1 MAYQEVTRTSYGSRV
16 KSSFAG
22 IGTGIL
28 LFFAGTALLWWNEGR
43 AVKTTKMLEEAQGVT
58 VEMPDVKKV
67 NPEFEGQLV
76 HATGLATTTDS
87 LVDTQYGVGA
97 VAIQLSHSVE
107 YYQWVENVKEEK
119 KDKLGGAQETVRT
132 YTYEQRWTGS
142 PVNSG
147 SFKDP
152 AYQGKNFTLHQAEDD
167 TKYAE
172 NVTFGAYKLN
182 ESQIHSI
189 SKQEPLT
196 LDFDDAKLR
205 QWDTETGRIYVAH
218 GGQPVNMVTNAP
230 AVPAQQAANDSVQ
243 QPTVVKDLNYVHIAD
258 NVLYFGVSP
267 SSPQIG
273 DVRVTFKKVMPTT
286 VSILATV
293 TGDTFKPFKAKN
305 GKTLQVLSVGSKS
318 SDEMYESE
326 HQTNTIITWLLR
338 LLGVM
343 MVVGGLKGVFGFI
356 ETLLKVVPFVANI
369 VGFGVNTICTV
380 VGVVWSLI
388 VIAIAWLFYRPLLG
402 ILLLAF
408 AAFLIWVFAFKGK
421 DKLKQMANRG
431 GSPIGPQPAPA
442 PQQAYQQPQQPQQPV
457 YPQQPQYQQ
466 PQQPQYQQPQ
476 QPQYQQPQ
484 QPQYQQPQQPQ
495 YQQPQQP
502 QYQQPQQ
509 PQYQQSQQ
517 SQYQQPQQPVYPQ
530 QPQQYQ
536 QPYPQQPQQPYQAPQ
551 QYNEDFEDV
560 Q

>member
-43 AVKTTKMLEEAQGVT
+43 AVKTTKMLNEAQGVT

-97 VAIQLSHSVE
+97 VAIQLAHTVE

-132 YTYEQRWTGS
+132 YTYEQRWTSS

-152 AYQGKNFTLHQAEDD
+152 AYQGKNFTLHQAEND

-189 SKQEPLT
+189 SKREPLS
-196 LDFDDAKLR
+196 LDFDDAKLK
-205 QWDTETGRIYVAH
+205 QWDTETGRISVAH
-218 GGQPVNMVTNAP
+218 GGPALNAP
-230 AVPAQQAANDSVQ
+230 ATVAATTAPTTAANDSVQ

-267 SSPQIG
+267 SSPQVG
-273 DVRVTFKKVMPTT
+273 DVRVTFTKVMPTT
-286 VSILATV
+286 VSLLATV

-305 GKTLQVLSVGSKS
+305 GKTLQVLTVGSKS

-326 HQTNTIITWLLR
+326 HQTNTMILWLLR
-338 LLGVM
+338 FVGVM
-343 MVVGGLKGVFGFI
+343 MVIGGLKGIFGFI

-380 VGVVWSLI
+380 VGIVWSLI
-388 VIAIAWLFYRPLLG
+388 VIAVAWLFYRPLLG
-402 ILLLAF
+402 ILLLAL
-408 AAFLIWVFAFKGK
+408 AGFLIWVFAFKGK
-421 DKLKQMANRG
+421 EKLKGLANRNG
-431 GSPIGPQPAPA
+431 APQGPQPAQA
-442 PQQAYQQPQQPQQPV
+442 QAYQQPYPQQPYQAPQQPQQYQQPQQQ
-457 YPQQPQYQQ
+457 YQQPQQQYQAPQQPQQYQQ
-466 PQQPQYQQPQ
+466 PQQPYQAPQQPQQYQQPQ
-476 QPQYQQPQ
+476 QPYQAPQQPQQYQQPQ
-484 QPQYQQPQQPQ
+484 QPYQA
-495 YQQPQQP
+495 
-502 QYQQPQQ
+502 
-509 PQYQQSQQ
+509 
-517 SQYQQPQQPVYPQ
+517 PQ

-536 QPYPQQPQQPYQAPQ
+536 QPYPQQPQQ
-551 QYNEDFEDV
+551 YNEDFEDV
-560 Q
+560 N

>member
-43 AVKTTKMLEEAQGVT
+43 AVKTTKMLNEAQGVT

-97 VAIQLSHSVE
+97 VAIQLAHTVE

-132 YTYEQRWTGS
+132 YTYEQRWTSS

-152 AYQGKNFTLHQAEDD
+152 AYQGKNFTLHQAEND

-189 SKQEPLT
+189 SKREPLS
-196 LDFDDAKLR
+196 LDFDDAKLK
-205 QWDTETGRIYVAH
+205 QWDTETGRISVAH
-218 GGQPVNMVTNAP
+218 GGPALNAP
-230 AVPAQQAANDSVQ
+230 ATVAATTAPTTAANDSVQ

-267 SSPQIG
+267 SSPQVG
-273 DVRVTFKKVMPTT
+273 DVRVTFTKVMPTT
-286 VSILATV
+286 VSLLATV

-305 GKTLQVLSVGSKS
+305 GKTLQVLTVGSKS

-326 HQTNTIITWLLR
+326 HQTNTMILWLLR
-338 LLGVM
+338 FVGVM
-343 MVVGGLKGVFGFI
+343 MVIGGLKGIFGFI

-380 VGVVWSLI
+380 VGIVWSLI
-388 VIAIAWLFYRPLLG
+388 VIAVAWLFYRPLLG
-402 ILLLAF
+402 ILLLAL
-408 AAFLIWVFAFKGK
+408 AGFLIWVFAFKGK
-421 DKLKQMANRG
+421 EKLKGLANRNG
-431 GSPIGPQPAPA
+431 APQGPQPAQAQAYQQPYPQQPYQA
-442 PQQAYQQPQQPQQPV
+442 PQQPQPYQQPQQPYQA
-457 YPQQPQYQQ
+457 PQQPQQYQQ
-466 PQQPQYQQPQ
+466 PQQPYQAPQQPQQYQQPQ
-476 QPQYQQPQ
+476 QPYQA
-484 QPQYQQPQQPQ
+484 
-495 YQQPQQP
+495 
-502 QYQQPQQ
+502 
-509 PQYQQSQQ
+509 
-517 SQYQQPQQPVYPQ
+517 PQ

-536 QPYPQQPQQPYQAPQ
+536 QPYPQQPQQ
-551 QYNEDFEDV
+551 YNEDFEDV
-560 Q
+560 N

>member
-28 LFFAGTALLWWNEGR
+28 LFFAGTALLWYNEGR
-43 AVKTTKMLEEAQGVT
+43 AVKTTKMLNEAQGVT

-97 VAIQLSHSVE
+97 VAIQLAHTVE

-119 KDKLGGAQETVRT
+119 KDKLGGAQETVKT
-132 YTYEQRWTGS
+132 YTYEQRWTSS

-152 AYQGKNFTLHQAEDD
+152 AYQGKNFTLHQAEND

-189 SKQEPLT
+189 SKREPLS
-196 LDFDDAKLR
+196 LDFDDAKLK
-205 QWDTETGRIYVAH
+205 QWDTETGRISVAH
-218 GGQPVNMVTNAP
+218 GGPALNAP
-230 AVPAQQAANDSVQ
+230 ATVAATTAPTTAANDSVQ

-267 SSPQIG
+267 SSPQVG
-273 DVRVTFKKVMPTT
+273 DVRVTFTKVMPTT
-286 VSILATV
+286 VSLLATV

-305 GKTLQVLSVGSKS
+305 GKTLQVLTVGSKS

-326 HQTNTIITWLLR
+326 HQTNTMILWLLR
-338 LLGVM
+338 FVGVM
-343 MVVGGLKGVFGFI
+343 MVIGGLKGIFGFI

-380 VGVVWSLI
+380 VGIVWSLI
-388 VIAIAWLFYRPLLG
+388 IIAIAWLFYRPLLG
-402 ILLLAF
+402 ILLLAL
-408 AAFLIWVFAFKGK
+408 AGFLIWVFAFKGK

-431 GSPIGPQPAPA
+431 GSPVDPQPAPA
-442 PQQAYQQPQQPQQPV
+442 QAYQQPYQAPQQPQ
-457 YPQQPQYQQ
+457 QYQQ
-466 PQQPQYQQPQ
+466 PQQPYQAPQQPQPYQQPQQPYQQPQQPYQAPQQPQQYQQPQ
-476 QPQYQQPQ
+476 QPYQAPQQPQQYQQPQ
-484 QPQYQQPQQPQ
+484 QPYQA
-495 YQQPQQP
+495 
-502 QYQQPQQ
+502 
-509 PQYQQSQQ
+509 
-517 SQYQQPQQPVYPQ
+517 PQ

-536 QPYPQQPQQPYQAPQ
+536 QPYPQQPQQ
-551 QYNEDFEDV
+551 YNEDFEDV
-560 Q
+560 N

>member
-1 MAYQEVTRTSYGSRV
+1 MAYQEVTRTSYGTRV
-16 KSSFAG
+16 KNSFAG

-67 NPEFEGQLV
+67 DPQFEGQLV

-132 YTYEQRWTGS
+132 YTYEQRWTSS

-152 AYQGKNFTLHQAEDD
+152 AYQGKNFTLHQAEND

-182 ESQIHSI
+182 ESQIQSI
-189 SKQEPLT
+189 SKREPLT
-196 LDFDDAKLR
+196 LNFDDQKLK
-205 QWDTETGRIYVAH
+205 QWDTETGRIYVSH
-218 GGQPVNMVTNAP
+218 GGRPISVVTNTP
-230 AVPAQQAANDSVQ
+230 AVPAEQAAANDSVQQ
-243 QPTVVKDLNYVHIAD
+243 QPTVVKDLDYVHIAD

-267 SSPQIG
+267 SSPQVG
-273 DVRVTFKKVMPTT
+273 DVRVTFTKVMPTT

-305 GKTLQVLSVGSKS
+305 GKTLQVLTVGSKS

-326 HQTNTIITWLLR
+326 HQTNSIILWLLR
-338 LLGVM
+338 IVGVM
-343 MVVGGLKGVFGFI
+343 MVIGGLKGIFGFI

-369 VGFGVNTICTV
+369 VGFGVNTVCTI

-388 VIAIAWLFYRPLLG
+388 VIAIAWLFYRPLFG
-402 ILLLAF
+402 IILLALAG
-408 AAFLIWVFAFKGK
+408 FLIWVFAFKGK

-442 PQQAYQQPQQPQQPV
+442 QPQQAYQQP
-457 YPQQPQYQQ
+457 YP
-466 PQQPQYQQPQ
+466 
-476 QPQYQQPQ
+476 
-484 QPQYQQPQQPQ
+484 
-495 YQQPQQP
+495 
-502 QYQQPQQ
+502 
-509 PQYQQSQQ
+509 
-517 SQYQQPQQPVYPQ
+517 QQPQQPVYPQ

-536 QPYPQQPQQPYQAPQ
+536 APQQPQQYQAPQQPQQPYPQQPQQYQAPQQPQQPYPQQPQQYQAPQQPQQPYPQQPQ

>member
-16 KSSFAG
+16 KSSFG
-22 IGTGIL
+22 GIFTGFLMFCIGTG
-28 LFFAGTALLWWNEGR
+28 LLWWNEGR
-43 AVKTTKMLEEAQGVT
+43 AVKTTKMLNEAQGVT

-97 VAIQLSHSVE
+97 VAIQLAHTVE
-107 YYQWVENVKEEK
+107 YYQWVENAHQEK
-119 KDKLGGAQETVRT
+119 KDKLGGAQETVTT
-132 YTYEQRWTGS
+132 YTYEQRWTSS

-152 AYQGKNFTLHQAEDD
+152 AYQGKNFTLHQAEND

-189 SKQEPLT
+189 SKREPLT
-196 LDFDDAKLR
+196 LDFDDAKLK
-205 QWDTETGRIYVAH
+205 QWDTETGRIYVSH
-218 GGQPVNMVTNAP
+218 GGTPVRNA
-230 AVPAQQAANDSVQ
+230 AAAAANVPAQTVANDSVQ
-243 QPTVVKDLNYVHIAD
+243 QPTVVRDLDYVHIAD

-273 DVRVTFKKVMPTT
+273 DVRVTFTKVMPTT

-305 GKTLQVLSVGSKS
+305 KKTLQVLTVGSKS
-318 SDEMYESE
+318 ADEMYESE
-326 HQTNTIITWLLR
+326 HQTNSMLLWILR
-338 LLGVM
+338 VVGIM
-343 MVVGGLKGVFGFI
+343 MVIGGLKGIFGFI

-369 VGFGVNTICTV
+369 VGFGVSTICTV
-380 VGVVWSLI
+380 VGLVWSLI
-388 VIAIAWLFYRPLLG
+388 VIALAWIWYRPLLG
-402 ILLLAF
+402 CILLAI

-421 DKLKQMANRG
+421 EKLKELANRNG
-431 GSPIGPQPAPA
+431 APQGPQPAPA
-442 PQQAYQQPQQPQQPV
+442 QAY
-457 YPQQPQYQQ
+457 QQPQYQQ

-509 PQYQQSQQ
+509 PQYQQ
-517 SQYQQPQQPVYPQ
+517 PQ

-536 QPYPQQPQQPYQAPQ
+536 QPYPQQPQQQF
-551 QYNEDFEDV
+551 NEDFEDV